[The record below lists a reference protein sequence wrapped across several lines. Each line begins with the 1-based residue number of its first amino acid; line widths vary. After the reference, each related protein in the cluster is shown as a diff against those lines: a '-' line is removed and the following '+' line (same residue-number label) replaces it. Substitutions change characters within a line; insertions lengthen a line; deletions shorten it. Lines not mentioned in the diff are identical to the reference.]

1 MAKSIRYKQ
10 DGSGRDTYAVAG
22 DGGFTNPDKNS
33 VAIDPRIAFARGLRG
48 YNPDSD
54 YAARRDKRMAM
65 KQRKHMRNYSNI
77 IGSPGMANDLRAKNQ
92 MAMPSAE
99 FRIDQ
104 LMDNSYQPGM
114 HGGSD
119 RKTHQMNNM
128 LKRQAILQQSM
139 DMGRMHQDRLE
150 PIRANAELDF
160 EGIN

>member
-10 DGSGRDTYAVAG
+10 DGTGRDTYAVAG

-33 VAIDPRIAFARGLRG
+33 VAIDPRIAFARSLRG

-77 IGSPGMANDLRAKNQ
+77 IGSPGMASDLRAKNQ
-92 MAMPSAE
+92 MAMPTAE
-99 FRIDQ
+99 FRVDQ
-104 LMDNSYQPGM
+104 FMDNSYQSAM
-114 HGGSD
+114 GGSD
-119 RKTHQMNNM
+119 RKAHQLNSM
-128 LKRQAILQQSM
+128 LKKQAILQQSM
-139 DMGRMHQDRLE
+139 DMGRMHQDKLE
-150 PIRANAELDF
+150 PIRANPELDF

>member
-10 DGSGRDTYAVAG
+10 DGSGRDTYAVCG
-22 DGGFTNPDKNS
+22 DGGFTNPDKSS
-33 VAIDPRIAFARGLRG
+33 VAIDPRVAFARSLRG

-65 KQRKHMRNYSNI
+65 RQKKHMRNYSNI
-77 IGSPGMANDLRAKNQ
+77 IGSPGMASDLRGKNQ
-92 MAMPSAE
+92 MAMPTAE

-104 LMDNSYQPGM
+104 FMDQSYPM
-114 HGGSD
+114 NGGSD
-119 RKTHQMNNM
+119 RKAHQLNNM

-139 DMGRMHQDRLE
+139 DMGRMNQDRLE
-150 PIRANAELDF
+150 PIRANAELDL